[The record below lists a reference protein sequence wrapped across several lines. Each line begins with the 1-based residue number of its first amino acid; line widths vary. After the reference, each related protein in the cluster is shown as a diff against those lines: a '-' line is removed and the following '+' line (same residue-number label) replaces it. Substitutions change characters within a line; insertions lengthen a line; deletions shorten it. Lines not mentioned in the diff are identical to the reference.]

1 MKIHSLRA
9 KLIGIYVI
17 VFMLFVGVVGITLTV
32 SYKHNLTKMR
42 EDAVVEC
49 AKEIARMYSVGE
61 LQSVAISTGKT
72 IPVLNTTAKDFDAV
86 VQVANA
92 ETRYINYELDRDGVV
107 TTDRKS
113 KLPVEVMDAI
123 RTDNIYIKSNYFREE
138 IGETVSTVAYP
149 IRFMNEPQNA
159 DPWAVIV
166 IHTSLSSVNRTYEKI
181 VLSLWIP
188 IVAVIVLGSVIF
200 LVLTGGITK
209 RIGIINKATKE
220 IADGK
225 FDTRI
230 EFKSKDELTE
240 LAQGFNAMAESLK
253 KSDASM
259 KDFVSNAAHE
269 LRSPMTSING
279 FVEGMLDGTIP
290 EEKYGEYLK
299 IVSGEGKRL
308 TKLVNSM
315 LDLSRIESGRESIV
329 IGKFDINELIRRVVI
344 RFGQKIDDKGIVPVV
359 DLPNGKLNVNAD
371 GDKIERVLQ
380 NLTDNAVKFTGEG
393 KSITFACRL
402 REDKVYVTVKD
413 EGAGISEEDLK
424 YIWERFY
431 TVDKA
436 HTGKKRGTGL
446 GLAIVKSIIDLHGQK
461 ITVNSTQGQG
471 TEFVFTLEYAGE

>member
-9 KLIGIYVI
+9 KLIGIYMI

-42 EDAVVEC
+42 EDDVVEC
-49 AKEIARMYSVGE
+49 AAEIARMYSVGE
-61 LQSVAISTGKT
+61 LKVIAISTGNT

-92 ETRYINYELDRDGVV
+92 ETRNINYELNHDGVIV
-107 TTDRKS
+107 TDSGK

-123 RTDNIYIKSNYFREE
+123 KTDNVFIKSNYFSEE
-138 IGETVSTVAYP
+138 MGEQISTIAYP
-149 IRFMNEPQNA
+149 IHFMNEPENA

-166 IHTSLSSVNRTYEKI
+166 IHTSLASVNRTYEKI
-181 VLSLWIP
+181 VLSLWVP
-188 IVAVIVLGSVIF
+188 IVAVIVLGSFVF
-200 LVLTGGITK
+200 LTLTRGITR
-209 RIGIINKATKE
+209 RIDIINKATKE
-220 IADGK
+220 IAEGK

-230 EFKSKDELTE
+230 EFKSRDELTE
-240 LAQGFNAMAESLK
+240 LAGGFNAMAESLK

-308 TKLVNSM
+308 TNLVNSM

-329 IGKFDINELIRRVVI
+329 MSNFDICELIRRVVI
-344 RFGQKIDDKGIVPVV
+344 RFGQKIENKGIIPVL
-359 DLPNGKLNVNAD
+359 DLPENKLTVKAD
-371 GDKIERVLQ
+371 SDKIERVLQ
-380 NLTDNAVKFTGEG
+380 NLTDNAIKFTGEDKHIIFSCKQKDG
-393 KSITFACRL
+393 KVFVS
-402 REDKVYVTVKD
+402 VKD

-471 TEFVFTLEYAGE
+471 TEFIFTLEYAGE